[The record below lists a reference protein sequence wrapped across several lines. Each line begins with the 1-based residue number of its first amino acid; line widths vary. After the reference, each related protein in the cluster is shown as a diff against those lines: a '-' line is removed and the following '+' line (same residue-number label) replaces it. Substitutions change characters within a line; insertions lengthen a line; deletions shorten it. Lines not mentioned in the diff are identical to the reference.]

1 MQDFRA
7 IAALACFVLLTVAIL
22 PVQALLSM
30 IGRRSGRRLA
40 RLYWGG
46 VARIMRLGI
55 AIEGRPPDRG
65 PALLVANHASWLDVV
80 ALGAVVEAAF
90 IAKSEVAGW
99 PLIGPAARAG
109 RTIFIDRS
117 RRGDTVRTVAAMRA
131 RFAEG
136 GMLVL
141 FAEGTSSDGR
151 RVLKFRTSL
160 MASAAGSGS
169 AQASLQIIPVSIAVL
184 RLGGLPL
191 CRRTMPRVAWYGD
204 MPFATHLWEL
214 LKRGPVEMQIRF
226 HDPIAAA
233 EVPDRKQLTRR
244 CEAVVRA
251 GWQETLAKARYETAY
266 CLASPPQLMAVG
278 QALRGVA

>member
-1 MQDFRA
+1 
-7 IAALACFVLLTVAIL
+7 
-22 PVQALLSM
+22 
-30 IGRRSGRRLA
+30 
-40 RLYWGG
+40 
-46 VARIMRLGI
+46 MRLGI
-55 AIEGRPPDRG
+55 AVEGRPPDRG
-65 PALLVANHASWLDVV
+65 PALLVANHASWLDVI

-90 IAKSEVAGW
+90 IAKNEVAGW
-99 PLIGPAARAG
+99 PLIGPVAKAG
-109 RTIFIDRS
+109 RTIFIDRC
-117 RRGDTVRTVAAMRA
+117 RRGDTARTVAAMRD

-136 GMLVL
+136 GTLVL

-160 MASAAGSGS
+160 MAAAAGSTR
-169 AQASLQIIPVSIAVL
+169 ASLQIIPVSIAVL

-204 MPFATHLWEL
+204 MPFAPHLWEV

-233 EVPDRKQLTRR
+233 DVPDRKQLTRR

-251 GWQETLAKARYETAY
+251 GWQEAIAKARYETAY

-278 QALRGVA
+278 QDLRGVA

>member
-1 MQDFRA
+1 VQNFRA
-7 IAALACFVLLTVAIL
+7 IAALACFVLLTVAVL
-22 PVQALLSM
+22 PVQALLSTLRSRA
-30 IGRRSGRRLA
+30 GRKLA
-40 RLYWGG
+40 RLYWDG

-55 AIEGRPPDRG
+55 TVEGRPPDRG
-65 PALLVANHASWLDVV
+65 PALLVANHASWLDVI

-90 IAKSEVAGW
+90 IAKNEVAGW

-117 RRGDTVRTVAAMRA
+117 RRGDTARTVAAMRA

-136 GMLVL
+136 DMLVL

-160 MASAAGSGS
+160 MAAAAGS
-169 AQASLQIIPVSIAVL
+169 APPSLQIVPVSIVVL

-204 MPFATHLWEL
+204 MPFATHLWEV

-226 HDPIAAA
+226 HDPIAAD

-244 CEAVVRA
+244 CETVVRA
-251 GWQETLAKARYETAY
+251 GWQEAVAKARYETTY
-266 CLASPPQLMAVG
+266 CLASLAQLMAVG
-278 QALRGVA
+278 QHLRGVA

>member
-7 IAALACFVLLTVAIL
+7 IAALACFILLTGAIL

-30 IGRRSGRRLA
+30 VGGRSARRLA
-40 RLYWGG
+40 RLYWGV

-55 AIEGRPPDRG
+55 AVEGCPPDRG
-65 PALLVANHASWLDVV
+65 PALLVANHASWLDVI

-90 IAKSEVAGW
+90 IAKNEVAGW
-99 PLIGPAARAG
+99 PLIGPVARAG

-117 RRGDTVRTVAAMRA
+117 RRADTARTVAAMRA

-136 GMLVL
+136 DMLIL

-160 MASAAGSGS
+160 MAAAAGSTR
-169 AQASLQIIPVSIAVL
+169 APLRIIPVSIAVL

-204 MPFATHLWEL
+204 MPLASHLWEL

-226 HDPIAAA
+226 HRPIDADEAC
-233 EVPDRKQLTRR
+233 DRKQLTRR
-244 CEAVVRA
+244 CETVVRA
-251 GWQETLAKARYETAY
+251 GWQEAVAKARDEAAY
-266 CLASPPQLMAVG
+266 CLASPPRLLAVG
-278 QALRGVA
+278 RNLRGVA

>member
-1 MQDFRA
+1 
-7 IAALACFVLLTVAIL
+7 
-22 PVQALLSM
+22 
-30 IGRRSGRRLA
+30 
-40 RLYWGG
+40 
-46 VARIMRLGI
+46 
-55 AIEGRPPDRG
+55 
-65 PALLVANHASWLDVV
+65 
-80 ALGAVVEAAF
+80 
-90 IAKSEVAGW
+90 
-99 PLIGPAARAG
+99 
-109 RTIFIDRS
+109 
-117 RRGDTVRTVAAMRA
+117 MRA

-136 GMLVL
+136 GTLVL

-160 MASAAGSGS
+160 RASAAGSGS

-204 MPFATHLWEL
+204 MPFATHLWEV

-251 GWQETLAKARYETAY
+251 GWQEALAKARYDTAY
-266 CLASPPQLMAVG
+266 CLTSTPQLMAVG
-278 QALRGVA
+278 QDLRGVA

>member
-1 MQDFRA
+1 M
-7 IAALACFVLLTVAIL
+7 LG
-22 PVQALLSM
+22 
-30 IGRRSGRRLA
+30 GRPQRRLA
-40 RLYWGG
+40 RLYWAG

-55 AIEGRPPDRG
+55 EVEGCPPDRG

-90 IAKSEVAGW
+90 IAKNEVAGW

-117 RRGDTVRTVAAMRA
+117 RRGDTARTIAAMRD
-131 RFAEG
+131 RLAEG
-136 GMLVL
+136 DTLVL
-141 FAEGTSSDGR
+141 FSEGTSSDGR

-160 MASAAGSGS
+160 MAAAAGSP
-169 AQASLQIIPVSIAVL
+169 QASLQIIPVSIAVL

-204 MPFATHLWEL
+204 MPFAAHLWEL

-233 EVPDRKQLTRR
+233 EVPDRKQLARR

-251 GWQETLAKARYETAY
+251 GWQETLVKARHQTAY
-266 CLASPPQLMAVG
+266 CLAPPPQLRAVG
-278 QALRGVA
+278 QDLRGVA